1 MATPDRTATLI
12 ALVFFATLLVAC
24 RQPPAAPARDEPSP
38 IGHATVTYQGDIP
51 CADCPGQ
58 QLTVTL
64 FPDRTY
70 RLRRVY
76 LGVDAGRNVARY
88 SLGRWARA
96 QDDGAGLLRL
106 SGDAATPL
114 QFRIV
119 GADTLQLLDTR
130 GHPIASPHNHDLQR
144 LAQPDPIAGPLPLRG
159 MYAYMADAASF
170 QECRTGKRF
179 PVLITN
185 DHLRLE
191 RAYLAARDVPGTPLL
206 ATFEGRFVEQS
217 PEPGM
222 AAREHIVVERF
233 LMLRPGET
241 CAADALAKATL
252 LNTYWRPVE
261 LEGQPVTIRAGT
273 REPHLIL
280 DLKDNQVHGY
290 SGCNSYRGTYEH
302 TADKLRFHGI
312 AATMMACLHAGDLEH
327 RFFAALNAAAS
338 HRITGDAL
346 ELRDQD
352 GKVRA
357 RFEARYLR

>member
-1 MATPDRTATLI
+1 MATPARTATIVALI
-12 ALVFFATLLVAC
+12 FCATLLVAC
-24 RQPPAAPARDEPSP
+24 QQPPAAPARGEPSP
-38 IGHATVTYQGDIP
+38 IGRVTVTYQGAIP

-119 GADTLQLLDTR
+119 GAGTLRLLDTR

-144 LAQPDPIAGPLPLRG
+144 LAQPDAIAGPLPLSG

-179 PVLITN
+179 PVRITN

-191 RAYLAARDVPGTPLL
+191 RAYLAARNAPGTPLL
-206 ATFEGRFVEQS
+206 ATFEGGFVEPA

-222 AAREHIVVERF
+222 ARREHVVVERF
-233 LMLRPGET
+233 GELRPGET
-241 CAADALAKATL
+241 CAAQALAQAALT
-252 LNTYWRPVE
+252 NTYWRPVE
-261 LEGQPVTIRAGT
+261 LEGRPVAAGPGT
-273 REPHLIL
+273 REPHLVMES
-280 DLKDNQVHGY
+280 DHQRVRGY
-290 SGCNSYRGTYEH
+290 SGCNGFGGTFEQ
-302 TADKLRFHGI
+302 TADRLRFTGI
-312 AATMMACLHAGDLEH
+312 VATRMTCLPIGDLEQ
-327 RFFAALNAAAS
+327 RFFAALNAATS

-346 ELRDQD
+346 ELRDPD
-352 GKVRA
+352 DKVRA